1 MTLLINIDFN
11 INNFNGIHFSFVVVY
26 TRFTEN
32 LTPVTVDS
40 AGVVRMLSRSFG
52 SSIWSPVC
60 MTKSNVSSSNF
71 VRDVR
76 KKKVEN

>member
-1 MTLLINIDFN
+1 MVFILALLLF
-11 INNFNGIHFSFVVVY
+11 Y

-40 AGVVRMLSRSFG
+40 TGVVRMLSRSFG

-76 KKKVEN
+76 KKKEGN